1 MPAVSRQ
8 QAKAMFAA
16 ASGHSTL
23 GIPKKV
29 GQEFT
34 SGFHGH
40 KGSVAKLPV
49 VKKPKAAAPAKKTRH
64 FGSMAPV

>member
-1 MPAVSRQ
+1 MPLQSRQ

-16 ASGHSTL
+16 AAGNSTL

-34 SGFHGH
+34 AGYHGK
-40 KGSVAKLPV
+40 KGSIAKLPA
-49 VKKPKAAAPAKKTRH
+49 VKKPKAAAPASRARY
-64 FGSMAPV
+64 FGSLAPH